1 MLIDPQSRY
10 RDLGIERFAC
20 RQGLIEELDAFL
32 HEPLIQQTGVE
43 LVDLRSPLRSWRNP
57 SARCTPMAARTHSSA
72 MNRQP
77 VVASTATIIPFVARR
92 ARNA

>member
-1 MLIDPQSRY
+1 
-10 RDLGIERFAC
+10 
-20 RQGLIEELDAFL
+20 
-32 HEPLIQQTGVE
+32 
-43 LVDLRSPLRSWRNP
+43 
-57 SARCTPMAARTHSSA
+57 MAARTHSSA